1 MIIAAI
7 QLKWAEFRRNVLN
20 WWNKGRNDQLIKA
33 NSMQERSIIILQKR
47 YGYTREEAA
56 SQLNKHYPRARLG

>member
-7 QLKWAEFRRNVLN
+7 QLKWDEFRRNVLN

-56 SQLNKHYPRARLG
+56 SQLNKHYPRTRLG

>member
-7 QLKWAEFRRNVLN
+7 QLKWDEFRRNVLN